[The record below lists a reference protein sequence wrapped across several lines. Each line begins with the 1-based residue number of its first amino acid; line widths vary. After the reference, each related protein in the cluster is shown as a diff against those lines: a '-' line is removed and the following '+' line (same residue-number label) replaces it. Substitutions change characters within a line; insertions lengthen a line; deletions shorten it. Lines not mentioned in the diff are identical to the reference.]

1 MANTLA
7 LPRLVGAYGE
17 RVTCAIGLLLL
28 GTCAT
33 GTESVLTPPWH
44 ALLFIMRGAGVA
56 LTDTTIAALI
66 AVQPAADK
74 ATNLG
79 LSSSVQ
85 AGARL
90 VAPLASGAM
99 LDMALGGGV
108 AWDPPAQTASRLSSS
123 AVAATLAAAVPLVAL
138 PRLEQTGE

>member
-1 MANTLA
+1 
-7 LPRLVGAYGE
+7 
-17 RVTCAIGLLLL
+17 
-28 GTCAT
+28 
-33 GTESVLTPPWH
+33 
-44 ALLFIMRGAGVA
+44 MRGAGVA

-66 AVQPAADK
+66 ARYSPAADK

-108 AWDPPAQTASRLSSS
+108 LGPAGANGLPF
-123 AVAATLAAAVPLVAL
+123 VVVGGAATLAAAVPLVAL
-138 PRLEQTGE
+138 PRLEQTKGE